1 MFGRAG
7 AALEEKRG
15 MADGERDQEQLER
28 QLVELTRRISELET
42 GIAEIEGR
50 PAGAADG
57 ARPGASQPPAQQDPW
72 QGMPPQPGQIGP
84 AQQPW
89 GQPQAWP
96 PQQRWSP
103 PPQQPRQSPQPVRP
117 SPQPLPPAPVQPEC
131 QPPSPRYADG
141 SAQRVHEPATPPA
154 ARSGPAKPTGWTPQ
168 TQRSSPE
175 LGISLASLRDLES
188 RLTGR
193 LLAWLGAAAV
203 VLGSVFFLS
212 LAFSRGWIGPEGR
225 VAMGLAGGAVF
236 IGVGAWLFG
245 RRQAPL
251 GHVMVGVGL
260 GVVSLSLFAGTR
272 FYALYPPEAALAG
285 SFVAAVVAAAIA
297 VRVNSEAVAIYGLLA
312 IAAAP
317 PIMGAGA
324 NTVTIA
330 FLAVTIVGTTAISL
344 VKSWRWLPPIA
355 FAITSPQLIF
365 WLLAKPDPLTA
376 VAALAAYWLLHA
388 VAASADELRAPGEA
402 RLVEEAERSATLFFV
417 NSCLAIGGG
426 LYVLSGNFAAW
437 QGSYVAAAA
446 LAHFVFGAY
455 LVWRRGDM
463 YPFRAFINAVGVTAV
478 AIAIER
484 QFDGPPVAVGWAIEG
499 AVLAAVFGFRR
510 NA

>member
-50 PAGAADG
+50 PAGAADV

-141 SAQRVHEPATPPA
+141 SAQRVHRPAPP
-154 ARSGPAKPTGWTPQ
+154 RW
-168 TQRSSPE
+168 SSPE
-175 LGISLASLRDLES
+175 LGIALASLRDLES

-212 LAFSRGWIGPEGR
+212 LAFSPGWIGPEGR
-225 VAMGLAGGAVF
+225 VAMG
-236 IGVGAWLFG
+236 
-245 RRQAPL
+245 P
-251 GHVMVGVGL
+251 
-260 GVVSLSLFAGTR
+260 
-272 FYALYPPEAALAG
+272 
-285 SFVAAVVAAAIA
+285 
-297 VRVNSEAVAIYGLLA
+297 
-312 IAAAP
+312 
-317 PIMGAGA
+317 
-324 NTVTIA
+324 
-330 FLAVTIVGTTAISL
+330 
-344 VKSWRWLPPIA
+344 
-355 FAITSPQLIF
+355 
-365 WLLAKPDPLTA
+365 
-376 VAALAAYWLLHA
+376 
-388 VAASADELRAPGEA
+388 
-402 RLVEEAERSATLFFV
+402 
-417 NSCLAIGGG
+417 
-426 LYVLSGNFAAW
+426 
-437 QGSYVAAAA
+437 
-446 LAHFVFGAY
+446 
-455 LVWRRGDM
+455 
-463 YPFRAFINAVGVTAV
+463 
-478 AIAIER
+478 
-484 QFDGPPVAVGWAIEG
+484 
-499 AVLAAVFGFRR
+499 
-510 NA
+510 

>member
-1 MFGRAG
+1 
-7 AALEEKRG
+7 
-15 MADGERDQEQLER
+15 MADGERGQEQLER

-42 GIAEIEGR
+42 RIAEIEGR
-50 PAGAADG
+50 PAGAAD
-57 ARPGASQPPAQQDPW
+57 AVRSETNQPPVQQNPW
-72 QGMPPQPGQIGP
+72 QGMPPQPGQPWP

-103 PPQQPRQSPQPVRP
+103 SPQQPRHPPAQQPQPPDPVRP
-117 SPQPLPPAPVQPEC
+117 SPQPLPPAPEQPEY
-131 QPPSPRYADG
+131 QPRNPRYADG
-141 SAQRVHEPATPPA
+141 SAQRVHRPAAPPA
-154 ARSGPAKPTGWTPQ
+154 ARSGPAKPTAWAPQ
-168 TQRSSPE
+168 TQWFSPE

-193 LLAWLGAAAV
+193 LLAWVGAAAV

-236 IGVGAWLFG
+236 IGVGAWMFG

-251 GHVMVGVGL
+251 GHVMVAVGL

-312 IAAAP
+312 IAAVP

-330 FLAVTIVGTTAISL
+330 FLAVTIAGTTAISL
-344 VKSWRWLPPIA
+344 VKSWCWLPPIA
-355 FAITSPQLIF
+355 FDITDRKS
-365 WLLAKPDPLTA
+365 
-376 VAALAAYWLLHA
+376 V
-388 VAASADELRAPGEA
+388 V
-402 RLVEEAERSATLFFV
+402 
-417 NSCLAIGGG
+417 
-426 LYVLSGNFAAW
+426 
-437 QGSYVAAAA
+437 
-446 LAHFVFGAY
+446 
-455 LVWRRGDM
+455 
-463 YPFRAFINAVGVTAV
+463 
-478 AIAIER
+478 
-484 QFDGPPVAVGWAIEG
+484 
-499 AVLAAVFGFRR
+499 
-510 NA
+510 